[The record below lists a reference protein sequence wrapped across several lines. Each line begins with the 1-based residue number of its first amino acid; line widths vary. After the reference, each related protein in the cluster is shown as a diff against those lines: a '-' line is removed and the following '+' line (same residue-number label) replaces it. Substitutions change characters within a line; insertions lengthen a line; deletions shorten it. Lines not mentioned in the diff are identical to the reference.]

1 MAAPVFIGDE
11 VTAAGFRLAGCAVEV
26 PEPGQAAETLARARR
41 SAGLILMT
49 AAEAASVPRRDLD
62 EALRGPQPLLL
73 IIPDINGT
81 HEPPDMESRIRALL
95 GIDA

>member
-1 MAAPVFIGDE
+1 M
-11 VTAAGFRLAGCAVEV
+11 
-26 PEPGQAAETLARARR
+26 
-41 SAGLILMT
+41 
-49 AAEAASVPRRDLD
+49 PRRDLD